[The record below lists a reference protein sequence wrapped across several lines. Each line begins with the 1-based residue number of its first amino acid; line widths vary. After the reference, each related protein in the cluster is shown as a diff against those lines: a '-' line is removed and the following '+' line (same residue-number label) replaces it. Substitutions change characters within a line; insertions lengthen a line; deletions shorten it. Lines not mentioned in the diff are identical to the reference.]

1 MNIIGEKVRLARQ
14 IRNKTITQLSEE
26 VGVSKQAI
34 SQFENGVVEPK
45 AETFFKLVQVLRF
58 PIQFYIKE
66 IINSVQIRQTFFR
79 AQSSASALERK
90 SYEERSSFVAGI
102 YDCLEEYLNLPKLN
116 LPKLSILN
124 DEISVMEMEN
134 IAQSVRSYW
143 NLGDRPILNLVSLLE
158 ENGIIVSTLK
168 DGEKKID
175 GFTQV
180 YQCNGSVRY
189 CVMLEDEKGS
199 MARRNFSAAHE
210 LGHILLHSSLNNED
224 LNSTENRQIE
234 RQANLFASCLLLPE
248 KSFKKELINPNDY
261 EGYLFL
267 KKKWHV
273 SIKAMFIRA
282 KDLGLLSYDEYI
294 ILMKKY
300 SYRIAR
306 SNKAGERLEPLDDLI
321 EVEYPELF
329 QTALTYLFENT
340 DVDLDK
346 FHEILSQKGLAADE
360 KFLTSILSIEE
371 DFFDKYH
378 TNKKILNISVRN

>member
-1 MNIIGEKVRLARQ
+1 M
-14 IRNKTITQLSEE
+14 
-26 VGVSKQAI
+26 
-34 SQFENGVVEPK
+34 
-45 AETFFKLVQVLRF
+45 
-58 PIQFYIKE
+58 
-66 IINSVQIRQTFFR
+66 
-79 AQSSASALERK
+79 
-90 SYEERSSFVAGI
+90 
-102 YDCLEEYLNLPKLN
+102 
-116 LPKLSILN
+116 
-124 DEISVMEMEN
+124 
-134 IAQSVRSYW
+134 
-143 NLGDRPILNLVSLLE
+143 
-158 ENGIIVSTLK
+158 
-168 DGEKKID
+168 
-175 GFTQV
+175 
-180 YQCNGSVRY
+180 
-189 CVMLEDEKGS
+189 
-199 MARRNFSAAHE
+199 
-210 LGHILLHSSLNNED
+210 NNED